1 MLTEPDRAKKSSL
14 VVKDKELFDLISEL
28 KGKISYKGNLSVL
41 LIDTDSM
48 SIVNER
54 NISYYDDDEIIELS
68 IVPNK

>member
-1 MLTEPDRAKKSSL
+1 MLTEPDRDKKSSL
-14 VVKDKELFDLISEL
+14 VFKDKELFDLISEL

-68 IVPNK
+68 IVTNK

>member
-1 MLTEPDRAKKSSL
+1 MIRG
-14 VVKDKELFDLISEL
+14 

-68 IVPNK
+68 IVTNK